1 MSRYI
6 DADKLADGIKLSIKS
21 WGRDC
26 NSNAPKMV
34 TAYQD
39 VLYRV
44 EAAPTADVVE
54 VRHGEWQRWKNH
66 PTIYGK
72 DTLYVCSECT
82 AKFLIES
89 RYCAHCGAKMDGE
102 RREQNEG

>member
-6 DADKLADGIKLSIKS
+6 DADALIVRLENSPIFLNFGEDGLFIREFVI
-21 WGRDC
+21 RC
-26 NSNAPKMV
+26 I
-34 TAYQD
+34 QD
-39 VLYRV
+39 RT
-44 EAAPTADVVE
+44 TADVAE

-102 RREQNEG
+102 RRTEE